1 MPWTSGLMARIRQER
16 PVLLAALVI
25 GLVALVSG
33 MNKWGVLALVV
44 LMLLVVVMNAEP
56 AVQAKLAEIPEPE
69 PEAPKSR
76 LPEVAATLA
85 GLDIPVMV
93 LSGDAS
99 VLFQNRAA

>member
-33 MNKWGVLALVV
+33 MNKWGVLALVI

-56 AVQAKLAEIPEPE
+56 AV
-69 PEAPKSR
+69 
-76 LPEVAATLA
+76 
-85 GLDIPVMV
+85 
-93 LSGDAS
+93 
-99 VLFQNRAA
+99 